1 MSLQEPQP
9 PAALQSNSVEAR
21 VIKQKVWD
29 RCNVKNLNF
38 MAAVVGREGSGKSL
52 TSLKVAEAADPTFNA
67 SRVMFEPQ
75 AFLERLQEWKE
86 NGETKGKMV
95 VADEAGVGLGVRTW
109 YQKDQILFNQ
119 VLQLIRDEN
128 MGIIFTL
135 PRLSELDSQARGR
148 LHAFMEMTD
157 LKAGEWAEMKFL
169 NWRPTRDERD
179 DIYRSYP
186 RMRVGGSK
194 RKVKRLR
201 FGPPSQELVEEY
213 QERKNEFQDRI
224 YQEAIDEMDDEA
236 DEDEMSIK
244 DVAAE
249 IQSDGVNEYV
259 SVHGGNGLPYIDHQL
274 IRAEYE
280 LSTRDAKAVK
290 SLLGREYSEEQLRA
304 HTTQST
310 QHA

>member
-1 MSLQEPQP
+1 MSVQKPTPPEPLQT
-9 PAALQSNSVEAR
+9 NSVEAR

-38 MAAVVGREGSGKSL
+38 MGAVVGREGSGKSL
-52 TSLKVAEAADPTFNA
+52 TSLKIAEVADPTFNA

-75 AFLERLQEWKE
+75 AFLERLQEWKA

-148 LHAFMEMTD
+148 LHAFLEMTD
-157 LKAGEWAEMKFL
+157 LKAGEWAELKFL

-186 RMRVGGSK
+186 RLRVGGSK

-201 FGPPSQELVEEY
+201 FGPPSQELIENY
-213 QERKNEFQDRI
+213 QERKDRFQDEI
-224 YQEAIDEMDDEA
+224 YQEAIDEMDDGDADGA
-236 DEDEMSIK
+236 DEMTAK
-244 DVAAE
+244 DIAQDAADGAMKAVVSQNTKTGE
-249 IQSDGVNEYV
+249 PYINRDLIRIEYDSTESDARAAKALLQKGFSKQELEEYV
-259 SVHGGNGLPYIDHQL
+259 
-274 IRAEYE
+274 
-280 LSTRDAKAVK
+280 
-290 SLLGREYSEEQLRA
+290 
-304 HTTQST
+304 
-310 QHA
+310 